1 MLLLEWSQGCYGRTD
16 GSVTISL
23 RNFVDEW
30 MTDNVRRDAFILSC
44 SHLSMLHSPISLVN
58 PLNYSPGEGLDPLTS
73 PISLV
78 NPLNYSPGEGLDP
91 LTSPILLV
99 NSLNYSPGEGLD
111 PSIILQ
117 ERVWTHQLFSR
128 RGFGPINYSPGEGLD
143 PLTSLTLPH
152 VCACPK
158 QRPGFPTSYVMV
170 FFLSLFMIWSEGR
183 LFVLLILVGLLTIT
197 FFRLRLRFMVFNA
210 TFNDISVI
218 SWLSV
223 LLVE

>member
-1 MLLLEWSQGCYGRTD
+1 MLILEWSQGCYGRTD

-30 MTDNVRRDAFILSC
+30 ITDNVRRDAFILSC

-78 NPLNYSPGEGLDP
+78 NPLNYSPGEGLD
-91 LTSPILLV
+91 
-99 NSLNYSPGEGLD
+99 
-111 PSIILQ
+111 
-117 ERVWTHQLFSR
+117 HQLFSR

-170 FFLSLFMIWSEGR
+170 FFFI
-183 LFVLLILVGLLTIT
+183 FVYDLK
-197 FFRLRLRFMVFNA
+197 
-210 TFNDISVI
+210 
-218 SWLSV
+218 
-223 LLVE
+223 

>member
-1 MLLLEWSQGCYGRTD
+1 MLILEWSQGCYGRTD

-91 LTSPILLV
+91 
-99 NSLNYSPGEGLD
+99 
-111 PSIILQ
+111 SIILQ

-128 RGFGPINYSPGEGLD
+128 RGFGPINQFNPATCLCLSQ
-143 PLTSLTLPH
+143 TKTWISNV
-152 VCACPK
+152 VCH
-158 QRPGFPTSYVMV
+158 GI
-170 FFLSLFMIWSEGR
+170 FFYLCL
-183 LFVLLILVGLLTIT
+183 
-197 FFRLRLRFMVFNA
+197 
-210 TFNDISVI
+210 
-218 SWLSV
+218 
-223 LLVE
+223 

>member
-1 MLLLEWSQGCYGRTD
+1 MLILEWSQGCYGRTD

-73 PISLV
+73 
-78 NPLNYSPGEGLDP
+78 
-91 LTSPILLV
+91 
-99 NSLNYSPGEGLD
+99 
-111 PSIILQ
+111 
-117 ERVWTHQLFSR
+117 
-128 RGFGPINYSPGEGLD
+128 
-143 PLTSLTLPH
+143 LTLPH

-170 FFLSLFMIWSEGR
+170 FFFI
-183 LFVLLILVGLLTIT
+183 FVYDLK
-197 FFRLRLRFMVFNA
+197 
-210 TFNDISVI
+210 
-218 SWLSV
+218 
-223 LLVE
+223 